1 MHSRHLMLLFMAALA
16 SLVVGCGGGG
26 DGPAPT
32 PGSPGVGADVL
43 SVGPMLVRPAS
54 TAGFK
59 VENIPNEWGACSV
72 VGFYGA
78 RINYLA
84 SQALLDR
91 VVMVSDRGVGP
102 GQNVWVCNLDGSGLT
117 RITSSTAYEEDPQ
130 WSRDGR
136 RIALCRRWPASD
148 KEIVVVNADGSSP
161 AALTSNTTTDR
172 HPTWSPDDGRIAF
185 QADRDGNHEVYIMAD
200 DGRSPTNITNHAAGD
215 YTPFWSPDGDDPDIL
230 FVTNRAGND
239 DVYCMNE
246 DGSGPLALSPSVNN
260 DTLPAWGPEA
270 EEIAYVGIMG
280 GSQGIL
286 VMNNIGADVH
296 TLVRHPAGPTH
307 PAWSGDGKWVVYEQ
321 TTGGHPHI
329 FIKQTYEPYATY
341 QVTSGVD
348 NWHDPHLGS
357 PTMQTDRVLIG
368 PDGSDWGGTD
378 PIWSSAYAGICSYT
392 YVGYYN
398 FVRIGVAAADADTVH
413 ITGLDGV
420 ARNLAV
426 AVVEANA
433 IANLREDAGRGNPP
447 TVWQF
452 GTPAPGAVILHF
464 HPMTGKVVAALA
476 SEDTVL
482 PAGAGGRDL
491 VSYTT
496 RGDTAIARGSFSA
509 VFDAAGNRVA
519 GAASQVAIDPAGP
532 PVVLQ

>member
-1 MHSRHLMLLFMAALA
+1 MHSRCLLLSIAALA
-16 SLVVGCGGGG
+16 SLVAGCGGGG
-26 DGPAPT
+26 DGPAPA
-32 PGSPGVGADVL
+32 PGSPGVEADAVA
-43 SVGPMLVRPAS
+43 VGPMLVRPAS

-59 VENIPNEWGACSV
+59 VENVPNEWGGCSV

-102 GQNVWVCNLDGSGLT
+102 GQNTWVCNLDGSGLT
-117 RITSSTAYEEDPQ
+117 RITSSNAHEEDPQ

-136 RIALCRRWPASD
+136 RIALCRRWPTSD
-148 KEIVVVNADGSSP
+148 EEIIVLNADGSG
-161 AALTSNTTTDR
+161 AVALTSNTKTDR

-185 QADRDGNHEVYIMAD
+185 QTNRDSNHEIYIMAD
-200 DGRSPTNITNHAAGD
+200 DGQSPTNITNHASGD
-215 YTPFWSPDGDDPDIL
+215 QTPFWSPDGDDPDIL
-230 FVTNRAGND
+230 FVTNRAGNN

-246 DGSGPLALSPSVNN
+246 DGSSPMALASAVSN

-270 EEIAYVGIMG
+270 KEIAYVGLMG
-280 GSQGIL
+280 GSQSIL
-286 VMNNIGADVH
+286 VMDDVGTH
-296 TLVRHPAGPTH
+296 VRALIRHPQGPTH
-307 PAWSGDGKWVVYEQ
+307 PAWSRDGKWVVYEQ
-321 TTGGHPHI
+321 TIGGHPHI
-329 FIKQTYEPYATY
+329 FLKQSYEPYPAY

-368 PDGSDWGGTD
+368 PNGSDWGGSD
-378 PIWSSAYAGICSYT
+378 PVWSSAYAGLCAYT
-392 YVGYYN
+392 HVGYMS
-398 FVRIGVAAADADTVH
+398 FVRVGVAAADADSVQ
-413 ITGLDGV
+413 ITGLPDA
-420 ARNLAV
+420 ARLLAV
-426 AVVEANA
+426 AVVEADA
-433 IANLREDAGRGNPP
+433 IVNLREDAGRGNPP

-464 HPMTGKVVAALA
+464 HPLSGKVVAALT
-476 SEDTVL
+476 SDDTVL
-482 PAGAGGRDL
+482 PSAASARDL

-496 RGDTAIARGSFSA
+496 RGDTVIAEGAFTA
-509 VFDAAGNRVA
+509 VFDGAGNRVA

-532 PVVLQ
+532 PLVLQ